1 MHHVCQGQGFTPK
14 DGGDSDFPRG
24 SRTPA
29 VTRSGQ
35 DDRGRPGKL
44 TSNPLWPTLPKGCLQ
59 TDSVPPLHLNT
70 TLLSPNSFFLSL
82 TSPSARNPL
91 RPFCA
96 LLDSGSSHNFVNES
110 FAIYN
115 KLSPLYL
122 LTLIPLRMFD
132 GSSTSTIKKKVQ

>member
-70 TLLSPNSFFLSL
+70 TSLSLNSFFLSL
-82 TSPSARNPL
+82 TSPSTRNPL
-91 RPFCA
+91 RLFCA

-132 GSSTSTIKKKVQ
+132 GSSTSTIEKKV